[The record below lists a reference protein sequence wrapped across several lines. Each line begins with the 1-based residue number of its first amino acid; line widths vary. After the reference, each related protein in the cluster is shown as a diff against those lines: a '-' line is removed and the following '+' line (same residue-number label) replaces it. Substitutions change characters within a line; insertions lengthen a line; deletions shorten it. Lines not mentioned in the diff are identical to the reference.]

1 MAKTS
6 VTIPDDLLI
15 EARKLSDN
23 FSALVTEAIE
33 DYMRKK
39 KVEKALGSFGKWSDR
54 GKDSV
59 DLVNE
64 MRSEEGRTYGKR
76 SR

>member
-6 VTIPDDLLI
+6 VTIPDDLLR

-64 MRSEEGRTYGKR
+64 MRSEEGRTHGKR

>member
-6 VTIPDDLLI
+6 VTIPDDLLR

-23 FSALVTEAIE
+23 FSALVTEAIK

-39 KVEKALGSFGKWSDR
+39 KVEKALHSFGKWGDR
-54 GKDSV
+54 DKDSV

-64 MRSEEGRTYGKR
+64 MRSEDGRTYAKR

>member
-6 VTIPDDLLI
+6 VTIPDDLLR
-15 EARKLSDN
+15 EAKKLSPN

-39 KVEKALGSFGKWSDR
+39 KVEKALSSFGKWGERD
-54 GKDSV
+54 KDSI

-64 MRSEEGRTYGKR
+64 MRSEDGRTYGKR